1 MGIYRTATIDQAVF
15 ELTQRGVNGML
26 RRPSSSVRIHVYRL
40 PQSHLHVIVSVNF
53 RNGVTLVLY
62 CFNWRMLHF
71 QYLDLLVWT
80 V

>member
-1 MGIYRTATIDQAVF
+1 MGIYRTATIDQVVF
-15 ELTQRGVNGML
+15 KLAQCSVNGML
-26 RRPSSSVRIHVYRL
+26 CCPSSFVRNHVYRL